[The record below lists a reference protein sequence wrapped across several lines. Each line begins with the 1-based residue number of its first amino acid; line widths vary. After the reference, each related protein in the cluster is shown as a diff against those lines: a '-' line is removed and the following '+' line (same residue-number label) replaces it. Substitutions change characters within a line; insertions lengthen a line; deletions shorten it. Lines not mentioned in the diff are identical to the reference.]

1 MKAMSSRQQG
11 FTLIELVIV
20 IIILGLLAATALPRF
35 LNVTAQAED
44 VTVEGTAGGFASAV
58 GLVRAGWEVAGRP
71 VGTGGV
77 VDVNYDGVNVS
88 VATANGYPAG
98 GVAAAAITPAA
109 CATVIQNMFQQA
121 PQTTIDTAATA
132 AQLAAVDF
140 YVRVAPAAGQT
151 AARCVYHQTAGL
163 TAAPANEAGSN
174 GFTYNPVTG
183 QVTSFF
189 NKP

>member
-35 LNVTAQAED
+35 LNVTEQAEN
-44 VTVEGTAGGFASAV
+44 VSVEGTAGGFASAV
-58 GLVRAGWEVAGRP
+58 GLVRAAWEVAGRP
-71 VGTGGV
+71 NDASGV
-77 VDVNYDGVNVS
+77 VNVNYDGVNVS
-88 VATANGYPAG
+88 VATANGFPAG

-109 CATVIQNMFQQA
+109 CQNVIQTIFQQA

-132 AQLAAVDF
+132 ADLAAVNF
-140 YVRVAPAAGQT
+140 YVRVAATPT
-151 AARCVYHQTAGL
+151 RCVYHQTTGL
-163 TAAPANEAGSN
+163 TAAPTDETNSN

-183 QVTSFF
+183 QVSSFL

>member
-35 LNVTAQAED
+35 LNVTAQAEN

-71 VGTGGV
+71 VGAGGV
-77 VDVNYDGVNVS
+77 VNVNYDGVNVS
-88 VATANGYPAG
+88 VDTATGYPAG
-98 GVAAAAITPAA
+98 GVQAAAITPAA
-109 CATVIQNMFQQA
+109 CQSVIQSIFQQA

-132 AQLAAVDF
+132 AELAEVNF
-140 YVRVAPAAGQT
+140 FVRVAPAAGAV
-151 AARCVYHQTAGL
+151 AALCVYHQTAGL
-163 TAAPANEAGSN
+163 TAAPADEAGSN

-183 QVTSFF
+183 QVISFL

>member
-71 VGTGGV
+71 AGTGGV
-77 VDVNYDGVNVS
+77 VDVDYDGVPVS

-98 GVAAAAITPAA
+98 GVAAAAITAAA
-109 CATVIQNMFQQA
+109 CENVIQTIFQQA
-121 PQTTIDTAATA
+121 PQTSTDTAATA
-132 AQLAAVDF
+132 AELAAVNF
-140 YVRVAPAAGQT
+140 FVRVATTPT
-151 AARCVYHQTAGL
+151 RCVYHQTTGL
-163 TAAPANEAGSN
+163 TAAPANETASN

-183 QVTSFF
+183 QVISFF